1 MRTSDPAVE
10 NLAGIYI
17 KTPHSRDFRPVYQNE
32 ESFIYYQD
40 SYWYIGR
47 LGERRVRSK
56 ETGGTL
62 VPLINWQKRK
72 EGRWEDLKRKDGG
85 DPYYDT
91 HFQFTLN
98 ITLLH
103 GIILYCTVLY
113 CTVLYSTDPAYSRG
127 DMTKPEL
134 TKLIETNRMRVYDE
148 MLELDIEENDVSLR

>member
-17 KTPHSRDFRPVYQNE
+17 KTPHSRDFRPVYKNE

-56 ETGGTL
+56 ETGKTL

-98 ITLLH
+98 ITLSH
-103 GIILYCTVLY
+103 GNIVLY
-113 CTVLYSTDPAYSRG
+113 
-127 DMTKPEL
+127 
-134 TKLIETNRMRVYDE
+134 
-148 MLELDIEENDVSLR
+148 